1 MANSIK
7 NENSRVASKFLAWV
21 DGSAIM
27 RSTEQ
32 RMDSLEKYHEFSF
45 GHSKHDSVAYFQ
57 KTLF

>member
-21 DGSAIM
+21 NGSAIM

-32 RMDSLEKYHEFSF
+32 MMDSLEKDHEFYF
-45 GHSKHDSVAYFQ
+45 GHSEHN
-57 KTLF
+57 